1 MSKIFIIFLIF
12 ALPSPAP
19 SSVNSRGLFHFSLR
33 TGEMAES
40 FRRVHVSVPI
50 EMKAKYKVIL
60 LWNDTDVCKACAL
73 IGYRIVGVSFA
84 LGIEKRLRQDKCRLV
99 KMS

>member
-19 SSVNSRGLFHFSLR
+19 SPVYNRALFHFSLR

-40 FRRVHVSVPI
+40 LWRVYVSAPI
-50 EMKAKYKVIL
+50 EMKAKYRVVL
-60 LWNDTDVCKACAL
+60 LWNDTDVCNNTAP
-73 IGYRIVGVSFA
+73 
-84 LGIEKRLRQDKCRLV
+84 
-99 KMS
+99 

>member
-19 SSVNSRGLFHFSLR
+19 VNNTALFHFSLR

-40 FRRVHVSVPI
+40 FRRVYVSVPI
-50 EMKAKYKVIL
+50 KMKAKYKVVL
-60 LWNDTDVCKACAL
+60 LWNDIDVCNPAP
-73 IGYRIVGVSFA
+73 
-84 LGIEKRLRQDKCRLV
+84 
-99 KMS
+99 

>member
-19 SSVNSRGLFHFSLR
+19 SPVYNRALFHVSLR

-40 FRRVHVSVPI
+40 NQKKQKI
-50 EMKAKYKVIL
+50 EQHLFLQIS
-60 LWNDTDVCKACAL
+60 AL
-73 IGYRIVGVSFA
+73 S
-84 LGIEKRLRQDKCRLV
+84 KK
-99 KMS
+99 